1 MDSQDRI
8 AAEYYTI
15 DLVHIFKSIWR
26 RIWIVILAGILA
38 AVAGFTVSTTMVSPK
53 YSASIMLYVNNS
65 SFSLGKTNFSI
76 STSEIVAAQS
86 LVKTYTEILDNRTTL
101 ERVIDKAKLTCSY
114 KELSSMI
121 KAEPSNETEIMKV
134 TVTAGDPY
142 EASKIA
148 NSIADVLP
156 VRISEII
163 DGASMEVVD
172 SAVPDLNK
180 ISPST
185 TSYTVVGMFL
195 GVFFS
200 VLVLAVLAMLDDTI
214 HDEEY
219 ILRNYEYPVLAKVP
233 NLLRNG
239 NKQTNYGY
247 RARKNFEN

>member
-233 NLLRNG
+233 NLLRSG
-239 NKQTNYGY
+239 NKQVTYGY
-247 RARKNFEN
+247 RTRKNFSN